1 MGVFHVFKIVQI
13 LPNLANC
20 HIFIIYEHTLTAKS
34 SLFGEGLILIGEIKI
49 FYIQFFRFRIV
60 YALTHFMLLVLVSFY
75 TRSFLFSMA
84 IKEISGMEY
93 VNWGRG
99 HSVHPPF
106 LLGGGLNLQ
115 PNFQKRMGGLDRTST
130 FSGELLGKRGLT
142 FRGGACNFQ
151 VKNKIWNIEWQ
162 KSLQAKIFFS
172 VIT

>member
-1 MGVFHVFKIVQI
+1 M
-13 LPNLANC
+13 LPNRANC

-34 SLFGEGLILIGEIKI
+34 NLFGEGLILIREIKI

-75 TRSFLFSMA
+75 TRRFLFSMA

-99 HSVHPPF
+99 HSVHPPPF

-115 PNFQKRMGGLDRTST
+115 PNFQKRMGGFT
-130 FSGELLGKRGLT
+130 EPQLLVGSCWE
-142 FRGGACNFQ
+142 RGG
-151 VKNKIWNIEWQ
+151 
-162 KSLQAKIFFS
+162 
-172 VIT
+172 